1 MYAHIYIHMYI
12 YAYSYTA
19 EFYTAMKRNE
29 SQPYIIKQINV
40 TNVVLKTT
48 RLTDS
53 IYTNSI
59 NR

>member
-1 MYAHIYIHMYI
+1 MYV

-40 TNVVLKTT
+40 TTVVVKTT

>member
-1 MYAHIYIHMYI
+1 MNAHIYIHMYI
-12 YAYSYTA
+12 YAHSYTA